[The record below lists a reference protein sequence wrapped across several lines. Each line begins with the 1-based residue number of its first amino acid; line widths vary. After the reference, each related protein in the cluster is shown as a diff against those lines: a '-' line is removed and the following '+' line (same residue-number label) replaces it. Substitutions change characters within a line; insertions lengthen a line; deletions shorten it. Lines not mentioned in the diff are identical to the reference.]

1 MNAEIVMKTDTVIGA
16 KNFVKYRT
24 DSLKKEKELLGR
36 RRERLIVERLAQMI
50 FKLCAL
56 TAILAVASI
65 TLYMILSGTPA
76 IFKVGLKEILF
87 GTVWKPTAAEPQF
100 GILYVILTSVV
111 GTALAVIIGVP
122 VGILTAVFL
131 AEIADKRVAAIVK
144 PAVELPAGI
153 PSVIYGLLG
162 IYLLNPL
169 MYRLELWLFT
179 GSDTHQFTGGA
190 NLLSAVLVLAI
201 MILPTVINVSETSIR
216 AVRPEIR
223 AASLALGA
231 SKLQTVF
238 KAVLPA
244 AGSGIVTAVVLGV
257 GRAIDEA
264 MAITLVSGSSVNL
277 PLPFHSVR
285 FLTTA
290 IVSEMG
296 YAQGT
301 HRQMLFTIGLVLF
314 VFILLINLV
323 LNNVLKERE
332 D

>member
-1 MNAEIVMKTDTVIGA
+1 MWRACRKRTRGVRMNAEIVMKTDTVIGA

-169 MYRLELWLFT
+169 M
-179 GSDTHQFTGGA
+179 
-190 NLLSAVLVLAI
+190 
-201 MILPTVINVSETSIR
+201 
-216 AVRPEIR
+216 
-223 AASLALGA
+223 
-231 SKLQTVF
+231 
-238 KAVLPA
+238 
-244 AGSGIVTAVVLGV
+244 
-257 GRAIDEA
+257 
-264 MAITLVSGSSVNL
+264 
-277 PLPFHSVR
+277 
-285 FLTTA
+285 
-290 IVSEMG
+290 
-296 YAQGT
+296 
-301 HRQMLFTIGLVLF
+301 
-314 VFILLINLV
+314 
-323 LNNVLKERE
+323 
-332 D
+332 